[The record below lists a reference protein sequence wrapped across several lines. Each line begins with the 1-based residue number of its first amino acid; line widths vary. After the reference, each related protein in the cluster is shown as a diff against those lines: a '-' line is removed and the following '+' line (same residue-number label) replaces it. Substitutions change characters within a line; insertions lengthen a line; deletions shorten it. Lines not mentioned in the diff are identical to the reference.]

1 MNRYDNNFL
10 QIKILMDEYDKLR
23 KQLTKT
29 FSRLFEKKIK
39 DKNIKGITNK
49 DGTESNIMSINRSF
63 NRSIHNKTIKENTMS
78 IKLTSTLHT
87 LMFNIKNGRFKKN
100 ITICINENIIAK
112 IKWEQ
117 FKYVIIKY
125 LNKYF
130 STNENDKFGFVQ
142 FGVNG
147 LITKSFLSQS
157 LNNFIFTF
165 NKVKNNIEIN
175 NYSLLNNSEGFIG
188 LYDIFDSIIK
198 NYQKTEE
205 NDNIIMLFIDE
216 KYIRF
221 SSINDCLSIVEAL
234 NGNNV
239 NFFFFC
245 FNEIIINN
253 KVNNIQSFLNGLIEG
268 HLFQIKNYEQLKEI
282 FVNLSTKDH
291 QINFFKYDYDC
302 FEHNL

>member
-1 MNRYDNNFL
+1 M
-10 QIKILMDEYDKLR
+10 
-23 KQLTKT
+23 
-29 FSRLFEKKIK
+29 
-39 DKNIKGITNK
+39 
-49 DGTESNIMSINRSF
+49 
-63 NRSIHNKTIKENTMS
+63 
-78 IKLTSTLHT
+78 
-87 LMFNIKNGRFKKN
+87 
-100 ITICINENIIAK
+100 
-112 IKWEQ
+112 
-117 FKYVIIKY
+117 
-125 LNKYF
+125 
-130 STNENDKFGFVQ
+130 
-142 FGVNG
+142 
-147 LITKSFLSQS
+147 
-157 LNNFIFTF
+157 
-165 NKVKNNIEIN
+165 
-175 NYSLLNNSEGFIG
+175 LNNSEGFIG